1 MWMPGD
7 IAFLNEGWV
16 GVSYLL
22 LGVSIIREHLFQ
34 VGFRLDPNNSSC
46 SDIDECANIGTNQIF
61 SKFLFFQ
68 LFFFHPY
75 IDISRILK
83 MKSFKSYFLQLRSVA
98 TVIV

>member
-1 MWMPGD
+1 MWLPGD

-22 LGVSIIREHLFQ
+22 LVISIIREHLFQ

-61 SKFLFFQ
+61 FFNYSS
-68 LFFFHPY
+68 FHPCR
-75 IDISRILK
+75 DISRILK